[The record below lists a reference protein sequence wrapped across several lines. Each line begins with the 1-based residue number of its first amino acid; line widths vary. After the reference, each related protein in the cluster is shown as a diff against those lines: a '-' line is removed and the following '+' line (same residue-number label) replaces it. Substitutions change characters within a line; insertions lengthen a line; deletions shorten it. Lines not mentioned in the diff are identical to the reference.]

1 MSSSAGAAAARN
13 TSIDVSAKVELPQPR
28 TSSLRGGP
36 HNHIPTINI
45 HECVTLPPFPGTSC
59 LFDLKSRGLGHGFKA
74 NCLQLLCSKSLYMDS
89 AYVGLTSSANPKHT
103 KSGFRVERVRGF
115 GLVFFSTLLP
125 PAPLQ
130 QALYMDG
137 GLGVQVQGS
146 KGLWFGVFSTLLPPA
161 LLQQSP

>member
-59 LFDLKSRGLGHGFKA
+59 F
-74 NCLQLLCSKSLYMDS
+74 
-89 AYVGLTSSANPKHT
+89 
-103 KSGFRVERVRGF
+103 
-115 GLVFFSTLLP
+115 TLLP